1 MGKPWAVFLCRKRR
15 RNERKRKMRKK
26 NEKLYNKMK
35 IRRLAGRCAAAAA
48 AVCLLAG
55 TVLTAYGEE
64 RNETGGGSGKKVV
77 VTNIYHRHLGN
88 PDVSG
93 GCYRLEIE
101 HKHKGDEQNGGE
113 CFGTEVLHVHQGD
126 AASGGGCYGKGIPH
140 VHQDSCYDTH
150 THGDGCFQT
159 IKCDEIYTQVTPYDT
174 TEDKCQSHG
183 TTTFILADSV
193 VVHSVCGREPSNV
206 TVKYCQ
212 TCNQYQNTWH
222 SEKQKLCPYDEGDID
237 YDSLICG
244 KEGDDAVDGYEKDC
258 GFDDGA
264 VESYEKSCDKTVDG
278 YGLSCGLAE
287 DAPVGRL
294 ILTSETIKE
303 GEKAQVT
310 ARVEDL
316 SAGSLIPDSNPFT
329 WKDAEGN
336 VIGNGSLVEVAE
348 NGNYSVTLNL
358 VNKDVDESGLH
369 SSILVDGINKEE
381 LRPTPQPEKTP
392 EASPDPSGGGNDGK
406 DDGKDDNKDNGEDDG
421 KDDGDKVEGDD
432 GNEDNGGGDENDG
445 SGGSGGGDDGNTAEK
460 QKQKEEPGETPS
472 DENADGEGRLPGGG
486 FGRKNAGEDAGVSP
500 SPSATPKRRFKIK
513 KETVSVEARENEAAQ
528 EASIQAHQT
537 KRRSIFDSP
546 AVRVITITTGSLLL
560 LGSILLLLAYL
571 RRSVKIYNDDG
582 EGKLHYLG
590 RCLVHREDGVYFLA
604 IGEEM
609 VEKSYTNRYCIKP
622 GIFRLGKDED
632 EELVVYKETKKAVV
646 PLSREMIVML

>member
-26 NEKLYNKMK
+26 ETRLYNKMK
-35 IRRLAGRCAAAAA
+35 IRRFAGRCAAVAA

-55 TVLTAYGEE
+55 TVLTVYGEE
-64 RNETGGGSGKKVV
+64 RNETDGGLGKKVV
-77 VTNIYHRHLGN
+77 ATNIYHRHLGN

-113 CFGTEVLHVHQGD
+113 CFRTEVFHVHQGD
-126 AASGGGCYGKGIPH
+126 AVSGGGCYGKGIPH
-140 VHQDSCYDTH
+140 VHRDECYESH
-150 THGDGCFQT
+150 THNDGCFQT
-159 IKCDEIYTQVTPYDT
+159 IKCDEIYTQVTPYGT
-174 TEDKCQSHG
+174 TEEECQSHG
-183 TTTFILADSV
+183 TTTFVLADSV

-244 KEGDDAVDGYEKDC
+244 KEGNDAVDGYEKDC

-287 DAPVGRL
+287 DTPVGRL
-294 ILTSETIKE
+294 ILTSETAKE
-303 GEKAQVT
+303 GEKAQIT
-310 ARVEDL
+310 ARMEDL
-316 SAGSLIPDSNPFT
+316 SFGSLIPDSNPFT
-329 WKDAEGN
+329 WRDDEGN

-358 VNKDVDESGLH
+358 VNKDVDESGLC
-369 SSILVDGINKEE
+369 SSILVDSIKKEE
-381 LRPTPQPEKTP
+381 LKPTPQPEKTP
-392 EASPDPSGGGNDGK
+392 DPSGGNAGK
-406 DDGKDDNKDNGEDDG
+406 DDGKDDNKDSGENDG
-421 KDDGDKVEGDD
+421 KDDGDKDEGGDGD
-432 GNEDNGGGDENDG
+432 GNEDNGGGDEDDG
-445 SGGSGGGDDGNTAEK
+445 SGGSGGDDGNTAVK
-460 QKQKEEPGETPS
+460 QKQNETPEEIPS
-472 DENADGEGRLPGGG
+472 GKNPDGGNSTFAGSLKGENAGQ
-486 FGRKNAGEDAGVSP
+486 SP
-500 SPSATPKRRFKIK
+500 SPSIGPKKQLRVK

-528 EASIQAHQT
+528 EDSVQVQQE
-537 KRRSIFDSP
+537 KKKNSIFDFP

-560 LGSILLLLAYL
+560 LACILFLLAYL

-590 RCLVHREDGVYFLA
+590 RCLIHREEDVYFLA
-604 IGEEM
+604 ISDEM

-622 GIFRLGKDED
+622 GLFRIGKDED

-646 PLSREMIVML
+646 PLSREMTVTL

>member
-26 NEKLYNKMK
+26 ETRLYNKMK
-35 IRRLAGRCAAAAA
+35 IRRFAGRCAAVAA

-55 TVLTAYGEE
+55 TVLTVYGEE

-77 VTNIYHRHLGN
+77 ATNIYHRHLGN

-113 CFGTEVLHVHQGD
+113 CFQTEVPHVHQGD

-140 VHQDSCYDTH
+140 VHQDGCYESH
-150 THGDGCFQT
+150 AHNDGCFQT

-174 TEDKCQSHG
+174 TEDECQSHG
-183 TTTFILADSV
+183 ITAFVLADSV

-212 TCNQYQNTWH
+212 ACNQYQNTWH
-222 SEKQKLCPYDEGDID
+222 SDRQKLCPYDEGDID

-244 KEGDDAVDGYEKDC
+244 KDGDDAVDGYEKDC

-278 YGLSCGLAE
+278 YGLNCGFAE
-287 DAPVGRL
+287 DTPVGRL
-294 ILTSETIKE
+294 ILTSETAKE
-303 GEKAQVT
+303 GEKVQIT
-310 ARVEDL
+310 ARMEDL
-316 SAGSLIPDSNPFT
+316 SFGSLIPDSNPFT
-329 WKDAEGN
+329 WRDAEGN

-358 VNKDVDESGLH
+358 INKDVDESGLH
-369 SSILVDGINKEE
+369 SSIFVDGINKEE
-381 LRPTPQPEKTP
+381 LWPTPQPQKTP
-392 EASPDPSGGGNDGK
+392 EASPNPDAGK
-406 DDGKDDNKDNGEDDG
+406 DDGKDDNKDNG
-421 KDDGDKVEGDD
+421 KDDGDKDEGDGDD

-445 SGGSGGGDDGNTAEK
+445 SGGSGGGDDSNTAVK
-460 QKQKEEPGETPS
+460 QKQNETPEKIPS
-472 DENADGEGRLPGGG
+472 GEKTEGGNSTFTG
-486 FGRKNAGEDAGVSP
+486 SLKKKNAGENAGQSP
-500 SPSATPKRRFKIK
+500 SPSIGPKKQLRVK
-513 KETVSVEARENEAAQ
+513 KETVSVDARENEAAQ
-528 EASIQAHQT
+528 EASVQVQQSK
-537 KRRSIFDSP
+537 KRSSIFDFP

-560 LGSILLLLAYL
+560 LAGILFLLAYL

-590 RCLVHREDGVYFLA
+590 RCLIHREEDVYFLA
-604 IGEEM
+604 ISDEM

-622 GIFRLGKDED
+622 GLFRIGKDED